1 MSLKI
6 RDDELHVPDLS
17 ISRQNKLKVL
27 TIISLEINS
36 LLHDIYSKSY
46 RNDKTEM
53 MLKELSEKAAKR
65 IINRID
71 KFVIY
76 RSVQISDTA

>member
-36 LLHDIYSKSY
+36 LLHDIHNKEY
-46 RNDKTEM
+46 RDGKTEM
-53 MLKELSEKAAKR
+53 MLKELSEKTAKR

-71 KFVIY
+71 RFVIY
-76 RSVQISDTA
+76 RSVHISDTS